1 MNAGSLL
8 GRTDRLKPEDLEELV
23 SQLNDLTVEVEGQEK
38 VRIFC
43 E

>member
-1 MNAGSLL
+1 MDFSKI
-8 GRTDRLKPEDLEELV
+8 KPEDLEELI
-23 SQLNDLTVEVEGQEK
+23 SQLDDLQVQVEGKEK